1 MEEQK
6 GKENIYPPSFQAK
19 LMLEE
24 MPSTLASGMGSLI
37 KRTDNQNIN
46 WKLDMNKGLG
56 SYVFI
61 IALLK
66 ATTFSM
72 TPNMKMY

>member
-1 MEEQK
+1 LEFPWRIGCDFDLTHGSMLHGRTE

-56 SYVFI
+56 S
-61 IALLK
+61 
-66 ATTFSM
+66 
-72 TPNMKMY
+72 